1 MKMKVNKDEKNG
13 TYWFVV
19 SAGKD
24 EDGKR
29 RQIKRRGFRTE
40 KEAQK
45 EMRKLLQQVDD
56 NAYIKN
62 TKLKYC
68 DFLENEWLT
77 SKALKVRDSTISNY
91 RHIVKYHVSKYFH
104 NHEIGKITTQMVE
117 KFYGYLANEKR
128 LSERTIQDVHKLL
141 KNSFKMAVKR
151 RYISHNPVEDAEA
164 PKVPRK
170 EMQVWNLEET
180 VRFLKVAESSDLYI
194 AFVLAITTGM
204 RQSEALAV
212 RWKDISLKEKSLHV
226 RQTLS
231 HDGKHLRQET
241 KTKSSYR
248 TITLTDKAVEE
259 LTKHRK
265 RIYEEKLRAGSAYQD
280 NDLVIC
286 TKLGTPII
294 PRNLL
299 RVFYSLMKKANVP
312 RIPYHGLRHTM
323 ASLMLANGTNP
334 KIVKEILGHSGVKV
348 TLDIYPHVLPT
359 VHKETAKQYGDM
371 LFG

>member
-1 MKMKVNKDEKNG
+1 MKVNKDEKTG

-24 EDGKR
+24 ENSKR

-40 KEAQK
+40 KEALK

-56 NAYIKN
+56 NVYIKN
-62 TKLKYC
+62 TKLKYS
-68 DFLENEWLT
+68 DFLEGEWLA
-77 SKALKVRDSTISNY
+77 SKALKVRDSTLSTYKHN
-91 RHIVKYHVSKYFH
+91 VKQHVAKYFKD
-104 NHEIGKITTQMVE
+104 HEIGKITTQMIE
-117 KFYGYLANEKR
+117 KFYAYLSNEKG
-128 LSERTIQDVHKLL
+128 LSERTIQDIHKLL

-151 RYISHNPVEDAEA
+151 KYIPHNPVEDAEA
-164 PKVPRK
+164 PKVPRT

-180 VRFLKVAESSDLYI
+180 VRFLKVAEGSNLYI
-194 AFVLAITTGM
+194 AFVLAISTGM
-204 RQSEALAV
+204 RQSEVLAV
-212 RWKDISLKEKSLHV
+212 RWKDFSATDKSLSV

-248 TITLTDKAVEE
+248 TITLTDKAVDE
-259 LTKHRK
+259 LIKHRK
-265 RIYEEKLRAGSAYQD
+265 RIIKEKLKAGFDYQD

-286 TKLGTPII
+286 TKFGKPIN

-299 RVFYSLMKKANVP
+299 RVFYELMKKAKVP
-312 RIPYHGLRHTM
+312 RIPYHGLRHTT
-323 ASLMLANGTNP
+323 ASLLLANGTNP

-348 TLDIYPHVLPT
+348 TLDIYSHVLPT